1 MTYPSAP
8 KVPRNTTPAEFLAAR
23 SACKEHQQ
31 YSKEF
36 QLVLMPWSDIPLLHV
51 EKKSRHNQHKKF
63 DITKENCL
71 KVVIVQS
78 HF

>member
-31 YSKEF
+31 YSKLGFVKGISTSVDAMAWYSLASCGE
-36 QLVLMPWSDIPLLHV
+36 
-51 EKKSRHNQHKKF
+51 EK
-63 DITKENCL
+63 
-71 KVVIVQS
+71 
-78 HF
+78 